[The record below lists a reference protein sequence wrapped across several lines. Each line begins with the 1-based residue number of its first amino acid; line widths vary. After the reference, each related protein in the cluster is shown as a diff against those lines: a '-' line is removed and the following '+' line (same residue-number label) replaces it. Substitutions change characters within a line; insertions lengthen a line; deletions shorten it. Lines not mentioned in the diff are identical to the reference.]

1 MKIFLDDLYETER
14 KSLMPEGYVGAKN
27 FAEFK
32 SLLEDALERGEK
44 IEGLSFDNDLGE
56 GEMDGWEIA
65 KWLTEVHP
73 EVFEGN
79 PELTAHSS
87 NPAARESI
95 AYFFDLGNSK
105 YKELIEAKNKPHPWG
120 EFEKGAK

>member
-14 KSLMPEGYVGAKN
+14 KSWIPDGYVGVKN

-32 SLLEDALERGEK
+32 KLLEDALERGEK

-65 KWLTEVHP
+65 KWLTVEHP
-73 EVFEGN
+73 EIFADN
-79 PELTAHSS
+79 PELTAHSA
-87 NPAARESI
+87 NPSARETI
-95 AYFFDLGNSK
+95 AHFFDYGLRS
-105 YKELIEAKNKPHPWG
+105 YKELIKAKNRPEPWG
-120 EFEKGAK
+120 EMEKIR

>member
-14 KSLMPEGYVGAKN
+14 KSLMPEGYVGVKN
-27 FAEFK
+27 FEEFK
-32 SLLEDALERGEK
+32 KLLEETLERGEK

-65 KWLTEVHP
+65 KWLTVEHP
-73 EVFEGN
+73 EIFEGS

-87 NPAARESI
+87 NPSARESI
-95 AYFFDLGNSK
+95 VYFFDLGQRK
-105 YKELIEAKNKPHPWG
+105 YKELMEAKNKPYPWG
-120 EFEKGAK
+120 ELEKNIR

>member
-14 KSLMPEGYVGAKN
+14 KSWIPEGYVGAKN

-32 SLLEDALERGEK
+32 SLLEDALARGEK

-65 KWLTEVHP
+65 RWLT
-73 EVFEGN
+73 
-79 PELTAHSS
+79 
-87 NPAARESI
+87 
-95 AYFFDLGNSK
+95 K
-105 YKELIEAKNKPHPWG
+105 
-120 EFEKGAK
+120 